1 MKKGITLSQY
11 MILVFTLFGV
21 LLVITVFPIMN
32 SSVEKMEEHL
42 IGDRLISDIHYIEDL
57 IGDGDW
63 NIKGDFICRGDVA
76 VGDGTKEHANL
87 EPFLLHEE
95 KTGTFSYVFIKCGDE
110 GLTYVEDT
118 PTQAGYQQGHFLRVA
133 GSTRDPN
140 GESIVGT
147 YMDKLVAD
155 ILDEHDTYDGEANV
169 AGGMIYCRY
178 DTLKDKDGN
187 VIGAIV
193 VGRSIEELRKDV
205 SDTTRSVI
213 RLGLAVIIL
222 GSLLLILLV
231 NRWVQAFGR
240 ATDHV
245 QKIEKGIIP
254 EEKLMT
260 TNLREA
266 DILSQGI
273 NSLADTLRENEE
285 LRIKSETDELT
296 GLHNRFG
303 MNHHGYE
310 LFDSCIKNGETVS
323 VGMLDIDYFKAY
335 NDNYGHQAGDDCI
348 VRVADVLRRL
358 EEEGKIFAVR
368 YGGDEF
374 IIITHGLD
382 QDGVYRIA
390 DEIRERVNEIA
401 IPHAYS
407 KISSCITVSQGHYL
421 AVPKSGNTLLDY
433 LTAADAV
440 MYKVKSGSKNNYRI
454 EQEQS
459 DSGEDRPAMLL
470 QKDVGQSIEWSS
482 YHDYLTQLFNRE
494 GFYKEVAGI
503 LKNNPDKEYYMV
515 RSNIRNFKLV
525 NQLFGYDKGNEILVE
540 IADVLR
546 NGRIVNEAA
555 GRIHGDQFAFL
566 IEKNR
571 FDEKRILECFREQ
584 SRRIEDSE
592 YVLQFYIGVYE
603 ITDKTL
609 DVSIMCDRANIA
621 ISSGNH
627 DPEMI
632 ITYYQD
638 HMMDSIIKE
647 SYIIA
652 EFDRALELGN
662 FKVFLQPI
670 LNSAAEVVSAEALVR
685 WYDPETESFISPG
698 DFIETLENAGLIY
711 KLDLFVWEEAAQ
723 LLGDWKGTPM
733 DAMSISVNVSPLDA
747 IYVDIAKTFENLA
760 NKYDIDPSRLN
771 IEFTE
776 TTLISD
782 VERYNELIT
791 SLHDKG
797 FKVEIDDF
805 GTGYSSLNMLRT
817 IKTDVLK
824 IDKAF
829 LDELET
835 VEKSRSIL
843 EIIVDMSKR
852 LSMTVIAEGVETKMQ
867 VDYLKGIGCDL
878 FQGFFF
884 SKPIPVKEFVEKYF

>member
-11 MILVFTLFGV
+11 MILIFTLFGV
-21 LLVITVFPIMN
+21 LLVVTIFPIMN
-32 SSVEKMEEHL
+32 ASVTKMEEHL
-42 IGDRLISDIHYIEDL
+42 ISDRLASDIHYIEDL
-57 IGDGDW
+57 IGDGEW
-63 NIKGDFICRGDVA
+63 NIKGDYICRGDVA
-76 VGDGTKEHANL
+76 VGDGTQEHANL

-110 GLTYVEDT
+110 GLTYVEST

-155 ILDEHDTYDGEANV
+155 ILDEDDTYGGEANV

-193 VGRSIEELRKDV
+193 VGRSIEELKREV
-205 SDTTRSVI
+205 NNTIRSVI
-213 RLGLAVIIL
+213 IFGIAVIVL
-222 GSLLLILLV
+222 GSVLLFLLV
-231 NRWVQAFGR
+231 NRWVQALRR

-245 QKIEKGIIP
+245 QRIEKGIIP
-254 EEKLMT
+254 EDKLKT

-273 NSLADTLRENEE
+273 NSLADTMRENEE
-285 LRIKSETDELT
+285 LRIKSETDEMT
-296 GLHNRFG
+296 GLSNRFG

-310 LFDSCIKNGETVS
+310 LFDSCIRNGETVS

-335 NDNYGHQAGDDCI
+335 NDNYGHQAGDECI
-348 VRVADVLRRL
+348 VRVAAVLKRL
-358 EEEGKIFAVR
+358 EDEGKLFAVR

-382 QDGVYRIA
+382 RDGVYKIA
-390 DEIRERVNEIA
+390 DEIREGVSEAA
-401 IPHAYS
+401 IPHAHS
-407 KISSCITVSQGHYL
+407 KISSYVTVSQGHYL
-421 AVPKSGNTLLDY
+421 AVPKNGHTLLDY

-459 DSGEDRPAMLL
+459 DSGGERPAMLR
-470 QKDVGQSIEWSS
+470 QNDSEQSIEWGS

-494 GFYKEVAGI
+494 GFYKEVSGI
-503 LKNNPDKEYYMV
+503 LKDNPDKEYYIV

-525 NQLFGYDKGNEILVE
+525 NQLFGYDKGNEILVD

-546 NGRIVNEAA
+546 NGRIDNEAA
-555 GRIHGDQFAFL
+555 GRIHGDHFVFL
-566 IEKNR
+566 IEKSK
-571 FDEKRILECFREQ
+571 FDEQCILECFREQ
-584 SRRIEDSE
+584 SRKIENSE
-592 YVLQFYIGVYE
+592 YVLQFHIGVYE
-603 ITDKTL
+603 IIDKSL

-621 ISSGNH
+621 ISSGKNDH
-627 DPEMI
+627 EMI

-638 HMMDSIIKE
+638 QMMDNIIKE
-647 SYIIA
+647 SYIVA

-670 LNSAAEVVSAEALVR
+670 LDDSSEVVGAEALVR
-685 WYDPETESFISPG
+685 WYDPETDSFIAPG
-698 DFIETLENAGLIY
+698 DFIETLEKTGLIY
-711 KLDLFVWEEAAQ
+711 KLDLFVWEKVAE
-723 LLGDWKGTPM
+723 LLADWKGTSM
-733 DAMSISVNVSPLDA
+733 DGMSISVNVSPLDI
-747 IYVDIAKTFENLA
+747 IYVDISKTFENLA
-760 NKYDIDPSRLN
+760 DKYNIDPSRLN

-776 TTLISD
+776 TSLISD

-817 IKTDVLK
+817 IKADVIK

-835 VEKSRSIL
+835 VEKSRYIL
-843 EIIVDMSKR
+843 ESIVDMSKK
-852 LSMTVIAEGVETKMQ
+852 LSMTVIAEGVETQMQ
-867 VDYLKGIGCDL
+867 VDYLKGVGCDL

-884 SKPIPVKEFVEKYF
+884 SKPIPIKDFVEEYF